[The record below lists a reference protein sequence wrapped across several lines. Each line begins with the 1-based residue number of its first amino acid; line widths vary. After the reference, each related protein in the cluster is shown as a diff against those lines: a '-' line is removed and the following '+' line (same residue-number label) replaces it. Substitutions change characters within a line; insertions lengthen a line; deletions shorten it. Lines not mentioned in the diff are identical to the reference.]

1 MLRFLLIFILV
12 LIVLNLVGRVTF
24 QWFLKRMIK
33 KHQER
38 ANGFNTSQQ
47 GDIYVNVNRKEKKN
61 IPENIGE
68 YVEFEEL
75 K

>member
-1 MLRFLLIFILV
+1 
-12 LIVLNLVGRVTF
+12 
-24 QWFLKRMIK
+24 MIR

-38 ANGFNTSQQ
+38 AAGATGGQQ

-61 IPENIGE
+61 IPDTVGE

>member
-1 MLRFLLIFILV
+1 
-12 LIVLNLVGRVTF
+12 
-24 QWFLKRMIK
+24 MIK

-38 ANGFNTSQQ
+38 TTGTSGSPQ
-47 GDIYVNVNRKEKKN
+47 GDIFVNVNRKEKKN
-61 IPENIGE
+61 IPDSVGE